1 MIKRRYRYQL
11 FIDGLPNATLEKNGQ
26 GVLEPNFKEG
36 IYVGNITKEGE
47 VILYN
52 HLDITIKTHH
62 VTGGNEVRIVGFE
75 VEPRSVDRFHS
86 IEA

>member
-1 MIKRRYRYQL
+1 MIKKRYRYQL

-47 VILYN
+47 VIQKLALKLN
-52 HLDITIKTHH
+52 KRHFLI
-62 VTGGNEVRIVGFE
+62 F
-75 VEPRSVDRFHS
+75 SHS
-86 IEA
+86 LQPLRYHY